1 MNDNEKQALRN
12 ALENNK
18 RLEKRVIQLEEEM
31 ALCLKFMRVH
41 AEKMAKEKDPNFKTH
56 ENHEA

>member
-1 MNDNEKQALRN
+1 MTENEKTALRN

-18 RLEKRVIQLEEEM
+18 RLEKRVIALEEEM
-31 ALCLKFMRVH
+31 ALCLTFMRKA
-41 AEKMAKEKDPNFKTH
+41 AEKMAKEKDPNFKTT

>member
-1 MNDNEKQALRN
+1 MTEQDKTRLKN
-12 ALENNK
+12 AEINVK

-31 ALCLKFMRVH
+31 ALCITFMRKA

>member
-1 MNDNEKQALRN
+1 MTETEKTRLKN
-12 ALENNK
+12 AETNVK

-41 AEKMAKEKDPNFKTH
+41 AEKMAKEKDPNYKVT
-56 ENHEA
+56 ENVEA